1 MIVHFAVHWTKKIK
15 AFAKRW
21 QQKILR
27 GNEISRFPNIFFY
40 CSSVHLSNCIIEE
53 DYFPIDD
60 RPPSTLGVKLIPIKT
75 QRSVSVDSFS
85 GSEPLPSIT
94 DKITSPLTSPLASL
108 RLPTIGSLTQPSVRS
123 FYFLWYNNTI
133 NLKLNIEKVI
143 MNVSYL

>member
-1 MIVHFAVHWTKKIK
+1 MIVHFAVHCTNKIK
-15 AFAKRW
+15 AFAKGDNK
-21 QQKILR
+21 KILR
-27 GNEISRFPNIFFY
+27 ANEISQFPNIVIY

-123 FYFLWYNNTI
+123 FYFI
-133 NLKLNIEKVI
+133 
-143 MNVSYL
+143 